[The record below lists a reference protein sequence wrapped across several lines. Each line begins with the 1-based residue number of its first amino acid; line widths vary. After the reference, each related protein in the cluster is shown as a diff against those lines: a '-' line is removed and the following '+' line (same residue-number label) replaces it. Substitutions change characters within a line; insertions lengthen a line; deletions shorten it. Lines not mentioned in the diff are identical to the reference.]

1 MIRKIAS
8 FGFILTL
15 PALGVFDKT
24 ALNTT
29 AEPKQWQP
37 FRRSDAPSPVGPE
50 MMLETSGVPCYDRG
64 GYCSQLIAIS
74 VVI

>member
-24 ALNTT
+24 ALYGANLRLF
-29 AEPKQWQP
+29 KSFLQLRQ
-37 FRRSDAPSPVGPE
+37 SKGPVY
-50 MMLETSGVPCYDRG
+50 LTVPVC
-64 GYCSQLIAIS
+64 Q
-74 VVI
+74 V